1 MKKLIRIM
9 SLAVLWLFVS
19 AKVYSYD
26 FEVGGI
32 YYGYNSNTQTAYVT
46 NDYTKDF
53 SYSGNIIIPN
63 TVTYN
68 GRQLV
73 VAEIG
78 EKAFLNCKNLHTVS
92 LPNSI
97 ITIGDEA
104 FKACEGIVSLSLPN
118 SIKSIGLGAFSDCTG
133 LKSIELPNE
142 LVRISSDL
150 FSNCSSL
157 ENITI
162 PHSVEDIGASAFQ
175 DCISL
180 KSIIIPSNVTAIRR
194 YAFSGCTGVETLV
207 LEDGEVDLWIDVI
220 VSGYTYTP
228 FDGTKIKYLYI
239 GRAYKRNGGY
249 PADYSAYYPID
260 FSKTKVLAL
269 GESIKKLSIRRE
281 SIERVY
287 SFAQNPEN
295 ETVEFSNSVYINA
308 KLYVP
313 TGTKEKYMSANGW
326 KNFFQIEEM
335 DVADMWNGQGEPPT
349 DDIPQLQKCD
359 KPSIHYS
366 KGKLSFECATD
377 GATCQSTITDTD
389 IASYS
394 VNEIQLSATYN
405 ISVYAS
411 KEGFDNSDAVT
422 ATLCWID
429 ADPKTEGIESGVAQV
444 RANAVLI
451 QSYDGIVSVEGV
463 SDDTD
468 IAVYDTSGQ
477 MVGSGKAHGNCSII
491 ATNLKSGSIAIVRI
505 GDKSVKIMMK

>member
-46 NDYTKDF
+46 NDYTKEF

-97 ITIGDEA
+97 ITIGGEA

-118 SIKSIGLGAFSDCTG
+118 SIKSIGFGAFSDCTC
-133 LKSIELPNE
+133 LKSIELPNK
-142 LVRISSDL
+142 LARISDYL
-150 FSNCSSL
+150 FWNCSSL
-157 ENITI
+157 EKIDIPFGVETI
-162 PHSVEDIGASAFQ
+162 GNSAFQ

-180 KSIIIPSNVTAIRR
+180 KSVNIPPSVTVIGDYSFKNCPSMA
-194 YAFSGCTGVETLV
+194 TLV
-207 LEDGEVDLWIDVI
+207 LEDGEEDLFIDTG
-220 VSGYTYTP
+220 STYTP

-239 GRAYKRNGGY
+239 GRAYKRNGGS

-269 GESIKKLSIRRE
+269 GESIKKLSIWNE

-295 ETVEFSNSVYINA
+295 ETVEFPNSVYFNA

-394 VNEIQLSATYN
+394 VNEIRLSATYN

-411 KEGFDNSDAVT
+411 KEGFDNSDVAT

-429 ADPKTEGIESGVAQV
+429 VDPKTEGIESGVAQI

-451 QSYDGIVSVEGV
+451 QSHDGIVSVEGV
-463 SDDTD
+463 SDGTD
-468 IAVYDTSGQ
+468 IAVYDTSGH
-477 MVGSGKAHGNCSII
+477 MVGSGKAHSNSSSI
-491 ATNLKSGSIAIVRI
+491 ATDLRSGSVAIIRI
-505 GDKSVKIMMK
+505 GNKSVKIVMK